1 MEATVEEVEA
11 TGGVM
16 EATVEEVDATV
27 GVMEAIVEDVEVEV
41 TGGVMEPWRLLLKRW
56 RPQEG

>member
-1 MEATVEEVEA
+1 MEATVEEVEV
-11 TGGVM
+11 TGRVM
-16 EATVEEVDATV
+16 EATVE
-27 GVMEAIVEDVEVEV
+27 EVEV